1 MNRKPVLFVVAAL
14 LVVVLLVIKQ
24 QAGDRTK
31 LVDVEPAARRTL
43 TPTIL
48 ASGTLAYHSGV
59 TLMSEVVGRIDEIHV
74 HEGDRVTRGQLLVR
88 LDAGSLNAEVAQIE
102 ASRRQSELSIRRQE
116 VQLKAQAD
124 KLQRYRGLLSSGM
137 VEAQKY
143 DEFVTQK
150 EVAQVELATG
160 REVLKQTQ
168 AQLRQAMERLAKTE
182 IRSPMDGKVT
192 AVHVKVGETAV
203 PSATSLMGSSLLD
216 LGDTSALY
224 AEVQVDESDIGKIQV
239 GQTARIVP
247 AAFPDKALTGQVEQ
261 VSVAPRQPANGGMP
275 NGGSQARTYP
285 VKVKLAAVEGS
296 VFFPGMSCR
305 AEIST
310 LKSSAQP
317 ALAVPVQAVRRA
329 DGHAGAAAANTVL
342 VMFNGKVVRRTV
354 DIGVADDSH
363 VEVLRGLQPGEL
375 VIVGPAK
382 TLRFLDDGE
391 SVRAAPRPAAAE
403 PAASSPLGPIAV
415 DPHA

>member
-1 MNRKPVLFVVAAL
+1 MNRKRVLFVVAAL

-48 ASGTLAYHSGV
+48 ASGTLAYQSGI
-59 TLMSEVVGRIDEIHV
+59 TLMSEVVGRIEEIHV
-74 HEGDRVTRGQLLVR
+74 HEGDRVTRGQLLMR

-102 ASRRQSELSIRRQE
+102 ATRRQSELSIRRQE
-116 VQLKAQAD
+116 VQLKAQVD
-124 KLQRYRGLLSSGM
+124 KLQRYKGLLASGM

-143 DEFVTQK
+143 DEIVTQRQ
-150 EVAQVELATG
+150 VAQVELATG
-160 REVLKQTQ
+160 REVLKQTE

-203 PSATSLMGSSLLD
+203 PSATSLMGSSLMD

-224 AEVQVDESDIGKIQV
+224 AEVQVDESDVGKIQV
-239 GQTARIVP
+239 GQAAKIVP
-247 AAFPDKALTGQVEQ
+247 AAFPDKALTGTVEQ
-261 VSVAPRQPANGGMP
+261 VSVAPRQQPNGGMS
-275 NGGSQARTYP
+275 NGGNQARTYP
-285 VKVKLAAVEGS
+285 VKVKLAAAEGS

-310 LKSSAQP
+310 RKSSAQP
-317 ALAVPVQAVRRA
+317 TLAVAVQAVRRA
-329 DGHAGAAAANTVL
+329 DGHAGAAAANTVF
-342 VMFNGKVVRRTV
+342 VMSSGRVVRRTV

-363 VEVLRGLQPGEL
+363 VEVLRGLEPGEL

-391 SVRAAPRPAAAE
+391 SVRAAPRSAAE
-403 PAASSPLGPIAV
+403 PAASSPMGPVAV